1 MPSPKGYTTID
12 GTKVAVEDMRG
23 AVQTKLKIRK
33 GFHNAPI
40 AYKVL
45 QNKQFS
51 PEAEK
56 VIAKFLLAAI
66 SPDKARVEMQRLNK
80 LSKYPLMNPFSCRQ
94 ISLVGNFDVQAF
106 FYRGLEIAVF
116 WKRQLSEVIPDPSDP
131 VPEGVIEDPDDVW
144 ARLELSIKSPRQ
156 LLSAIQSDLNQVSRL
171 EAECA
176 AKDRII
182 EANDRTI
189 NQLQKQIEAM
199 QATPSRKR
207 KK

>member
-1 MPSPKGYTTID
+1 MFMCSKISFESLGCNLPSPKGYTTID

-80 LSKYPLMNPFSCRQ
+80 LSKYPLMNP
-94 ISLVGNFDVQAF
+94 
-106 FYRGLEIAVF
+106 
-116 WKRQLSEVIPDPSDP
+116 
-131 VPEGVIEDPDDVW
+131 
-144 ARLELSIKSPRQ
+144 
-156 LLSAIQSDLNQVSRL
+156 
-171 EAECA
+171 
-176 AKDRII
+176 
-182 EANDRTI
+182 
-189 NQLQKQIEAM
+189 
-199 QATPSRKR
+199 
-207 KK
+207 